1 MTGEQERIDKLTA
14 AELLVTADR
23 ASHTM
28 VSTGGSTRVVLLVYV
43 LIGSTVL
50 SLADVISGTAILWL
64 AALIIPVL
72 LVQFFSTRNRVKARP
87 VLDGS
92 AIYGW
97 YSFMAMIAVFCLRMW
112 TVVDP
117 WAIGSKWLISFII
130 LWQLLSAAQRSLDKD
145 RVQDAQE
152 RAV

>member
-1 MTGEQERIDKLTA
+1 MTFHDGKTRLSITESEKIMTGEQERIDKLTA

-72 LVQFFSTRNRVKARP
+72 LVQFFFHA
-87 VLDGS
+87 
-92 AIYGW
+92 
-97 YSFMAMIAVFCLRMW
+97 
-112 TVVDP
+112 
-117 WAIGSKWLISFII
+117 
-130 LWQLLSAAQRSLDKD
+130 
-145 RVQDAQE
+145 
-152 RAV
+152 

>member
-72 LVQFFSTRNRVKARP
+72 LVHFFPRVIESRLALCSMVQLSTAGIP
-87 VLDGS
+87 
-92 AIYGW
+92 
-97 YSFMAMIAVFCLRMW
+97 
-112 TVVDP
+112 
-117 WAIGSKWLISFII
+117 
-130 LWQLLSAAQRSLDKD
+130 LWR
-145 RVQDAQE
+145 
-152 RAV
+152 